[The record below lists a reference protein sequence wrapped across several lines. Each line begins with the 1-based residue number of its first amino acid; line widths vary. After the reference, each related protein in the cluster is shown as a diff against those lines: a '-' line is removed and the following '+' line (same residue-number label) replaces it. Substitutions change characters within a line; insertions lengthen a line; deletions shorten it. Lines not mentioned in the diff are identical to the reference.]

1 MPAPIIP
8 TRTTVFFKFQCLSV
22 ATLRRS
28 SAKTSGFSLNDVIL
42 GKRPVISW
50 EKEYTKQAEGPMVRL
65 IKWLF
70 YLAIL
75 GFIALVAYSYLGP
88 FFGAD
93 FSPPQDEIR
102 QEIILETN

>member
-1 MPAPIIP
+1 M
-8 TRTTVFFKFQCLSV
+8 F
-22 ATLRRS
+22 
-28 SAKTSGFSLNDVIL
+28 
-42 GKRPVISW
+42 
-50 EKEYTKQAEGPMVRL
+50 RL

-75 GFIALVAYSYLGP
+75 GLTALAAYIYIGP